1 MALHKQKIHSMH
13 SQIDTSPPASMAL
26 AHMRRNLKQEKLVED
41 RWQEIE
47 RSNHILVRRMREI
60 MSGDGKYRPLV
71 APGTKKGG
79 YRPASLNYRVRRA
92 REVRIQA
99 ENRAIIRRLCASRS
113 AYAKED
119 MRPCNFQ
126 PHFLPKLPLSKLGA
140 IDSRSALSRMSVVTE
155 AGGSAGNGASL
166 GSLSA
171 RAPDRDR
178 AAILSRPVPLSGR
191 EPAPAPRASQ
201 AAGPRL
207 LSFVP
212 KVAAAGAFARGARPG
227 EAAVLVR
234 EALKVQD
241 KYIVASLKQTEDF
254 ELRDAWTVEFY
265 VPEDAVTISAAV
277 TVEEASDWLEVLRE
291 DLVAHRSL
299 RPRDEAAFEARRAEL
314 LSTLVKCYET
324 RRDGSG
330 AIAAIVLARP
340 VAAVRGALAKA
351 AARGALADLAATV
364 ASRVVDDVV
373 RGSARALFE
382 AKAAYVPTVTLA
394 DSTATKLQLAL
405 RAQCVGTTPGEFLR
419 RYDRDG
425 SGVLD
430 VPTIAKIVRRDC
442 KISAV
447 VVSDMEISLFAAL
460 MDEHKSGTVAVS
472 ELSDFV
478 ENGLYGTMLASD
490 KPRQKTIVMKGAGFQ
505 RVTHGD
511 EGSTAEP
518 PLRAPV
524 VPAPPEG
531 ARSSLARGRPAA
543 GRKLKKKGAPGSPRD
558 DASAAT
564 EKTAGAYSRASA
576 RFGKPARSSRAG
588 PPPKHHLDE
597 PTLKRV
603 RGRLKQACN
612 GVGPLE
618 FLQRF
623 DAGRGALSAGEFKAL
638 LRRDLKI
645 SFADLGEDDAT
656 SLAALLDPDKTGFLA
671 VPGVAHFIQ
680 AGVLPA
686 PLLDGPLDDVS
697 ALTADTAPPKVSR
710 TSAKKK
716 PAPPN
721 GARNAAKGG
730 AAGSPARKVRTP
742 APDLSAWALR
752 GRASRKVATADGDV
766 HYLLTLRVHPRAKRA
781 VVVAVNASTD
791 ETMSVEL
798 GRKALGDLQVPHDAN
813 VAPDAL
819 GAAFAK
825 ALRSAA

>member
-1 MALHKQKIHSMH
+1 MWG
-13 SQIDTSPPASMAL
+13 
-26 AHMRRNLKQEKLVED
+26 RLKQVGWSWKPGSGLAPYTYFRPGAKTSVRQGAIEGRDFFCSEGDVVAFVKSRRVNGREGRVGAIGEDTRGRAAEDDEHLATHVATRRVYRLTLGGLFD
-41 RWQEIE
+41 RW
-47 RSNHILVRRMREI
+47 HV
-60 MSGDGKYRPLV
+60 
-71 APGTKKGG
+71 
-79 YRPASLNYRVRRA
+79 
-92 REVRIQA
+92 
-99 ENRAIIRRLCASRS
+99 RS
-113 AYAKED
+113 A
-119 MRPCNFQ
+119 
-126 PHFLPKLPLSKLGA
+126 
-140 IDSRSALSRMSVVTE
+140 
-155 AGGSAGNGASL
+155 ASE
-166 GSLSA
+166 SS
-171 RAPDRDR
+171 D
-178 AAILSRPVPLSGR
+178 
-191 EPAPAPRASQ
+191 
-201 AAGPRL
+201 
-207 LSFVP
+207 
-212 KVAAAGAFARGARPG
+212 
-227 EAAVLVR
+227 
-234 EALKVQD
+234 
-241 KYIVASLKQTEDF
+241 IVASLLEG
-254 ELRDAWTVEFY
+254 DA
-265 VPEDAVTISAAV
+265 I
-277 TVEEASDWLEVLRE
+277 
-291 DLVAHRSL
+291 
-299 RPRDEAAFEARRAEL
+299 
-314 LSTLVKCYET
+314 
-324 RRDGSG
+324 
-330 AIAAIVLARP
+330 
-340 VAAVRGALAKA
+340 
-351 AARGALADLAATV
+351 
-364 ASRVVDDVV
+364 
-373 RGSARALFE
+373 
-382 AKAAYVPTVTLA
+382 
-394 DSTATKLQLAL
+394 
-405 RAQCVGTTPGEFLR
+405 
-419 RYDRDG
+419 
-425 SGVLD
+425 
-430 VPTIAKIVRRDC
+430 
-442 KISAV
+442 
-447 VVSDMEISLFAAL
+447 
-460 MDEHKSGTVAVS
+460 
-472 ELSDFV
+472 
-478 ENGLYGTMLASD
+478 
-490 KPRQKTIVMKGAGFQ
+490 
-505 RVTHGD
+505 
-511 EGSTAEP
+511 
-518 PLRAPV
+518 V

-543 GRKLKKKGAPGSPRD
+543 GRRLRKKGAPGSPRD
-558 DASAAT
+558 DASAAA

-576 RFGKPARSSRAG
+576 KSSKPARASRAG

-710 TSAKKK
+710 NSVKKK

-766 HYLLTLRVHPRAKRA
+766 HYLLTLRIHPQAKRA

-798 GRKALGDLQVPHDAN
+798 GRKALGELQVPHDAN

>member
-1 MALHKQKIHSMH
+1 MAASVRRVEDRRSMALHKQKIHSMQ

-79 YRPASLNYRVRRA
+79 YRPASLNYRVRA
-92 REVRIQA
+92 RGPDQGRTRVIQRRFNVSVRIQA

-178 AAILSRPVPLSGR
+178 AAILSRP
-191 EPAPAPRASQ
+191 

-324 RRDGSG
+324 RRDASG

-351 AARGALADLAATV
+351 AARGALADLAAT
-364 ASRVVDDVV
+364 
-373 RGSARALFE
+373 

-472 ELSDFV
+472 ELSDFA
-478 ENGLYGTMLASD
+478 ENGLYGTMLAPD

-511 EGSTAEP
+511 EGRRRSRRSGRPSCQRRPRRAE
-518 PLRAPV
+518 
-524 VPAPPEG
+524 
-531 ARSSLARGRPAA
+531 LARRAARRGR
-543 GRKLKKKGAPGSPRD
+543 RLKKKGAPGSPRD

-576 RFGKPARSSRAG
+576 KFGKPADQPRG
-588 PPPKHHLDE
+588 PPAPPRRADAE
-597 PTLKRV
+597 TR

-612 GVGPLE
+612 G
-618 FLQRF
+618 
-623 DAGRGALSAGEFKAL
+623 
-638 LRRDLKI
+638 
-645 SFADLGEDDAT
+645 
-656 SLAALLDPDKTGFLA
+656 
-671 VPGVAHFIQ
+671 
-680 AGVLPA
+680 
-686 PLLDGPLDDVS
+686 
-697 ALTADTAPPKVSR
+697 
-710 TSAKKK
+710 
-716 PAPPN
+716 
-721 GARNAAKGG
+721 
-730 AAGSPARKVRTP
+730 
-742 APDLSAWALR
+742 
-752 GRASRKVATADGDV
+752 
-766 HYLLTLRVHPRAKRA
+766 AKRA

-798 GRKALGDLQVPHDAN
+798 GRASASCRCRTTRTSRPR
-813 VAPDAL
+813 
-819 GAAFAK
+819 AAFGAG
-825 ALRSAA
+825 ARPEAPVVLRRRARAPRDGKPTVS

>member
-1 MALHKQKIHSMH
+1 M
-13 SQIDTSPPASMAL
+13 
-26 AHMRRNLKQEKLVED
+26 V
-41 RWQEIE
+41 
-47 RSNHILVRRMREI
+47 
-60 MSGDGKYRPLV
+60 
-71 APGTKKGG
+71 
-79 YRPASLNYRVRRA
+79 
-92 REVRIQA
+92 
-99 ENRAIIRRLCASRS
+99 
-113 AYAKED
+113 
-119 MRPCNFQ
+119 
-126 PHFLPKLPLSKLGA
+126 
-140 IDSRSALSRMSVVTE
+140 
-155 AGGSAGNGASL
+155 
-166 GSLSA
+166 
-171 RAPDRDR
+171 
-178 AAILSRPVPLSGR
+178 
-191 EPAPAPRASQ
+191 
-201 AAGPRL
+201 
-207 LSFVP
+207 
-212 KVAAAGAFARGARPG
+212 
-227 EAAVLVR
+227 
-234 EALKVQD
+234 
-241 KYIVASLKQTEDF
+241 
-254 ELRDAWTVEFY
+254 
-265 VPEDAVTISAAV
+265 
-277 TVEEASDWLEVLRE
+277 
-291 DLVAHRSL
+291 
-299 RPRDEAAFEARRAEL
+299 
-314 LSTLVKCYET
+314 
-324 RRDGSG
+324 
-330 AIAAIVLARP
+330 
-340 VAAVRGALAKA
+340 
-351 AARGALADLAATV
+351 
-364 ASRVVDDVV
+364 
-373 RGSARALFE
+373 
-382 AKAAYVPTVTLA
+382 
-394 DSTATKLQLAL
+394 AL

-543 GRKLKKKGAPGSPRD
+543 GRRLRKKGAPGSPRD
-558 DASAAT
+558 DASAAA

-576 RFGKPARSSRAG
+576 KSSKPARASRAG

-710 TSAKKK
+710 NSVKKK

-766 HYLLTLRVHPRAKRA
+766 HYLLTLRIHPQAKRA

-798 GRKALGDLQVPHDAN
+798 GRKALGELQVPHDAN